1 MATIEGYKARA
12 ALLRLLMNYY
22 TRESG
27 NTHAHALH
35 KTQKEKKRKKSC
47 RKRKIAKE
55 S

>member
-35 KTQKEKKRKKSC
+35 KTQKGKKGKNPVEKER
-47 RKRKIAKE
+47 
-55 S
+55 

>member
-12 ALLRLLMNYY
+12 ALLRSLMNYY

-35 KTQKEKKRKKSC
+35 KTQNEKKGKYPVE
-47 RKRKIAKE
+47 KE
-55 S
+55 R